1 LTAASQPPAIICEA
15 PRAIDGDTMRCANIA
30 PAIRLAG
37 IDAPELPGHC
47 RRGRQCAPGNPITSR
62 DTLASLLA
70 SGPVR
75 VRLNGSGG
83 YDRALGWAWAGP
95 VQINCAMIASGQ
107 AVRRYG
113 RLRCPSKPSRI
124 AAE

>member
-1 LTAASQPPAIICEA
+1 VITGAPPPAIICTA
-15 PRAIDGDTMRCANIA
+15 PRAIDGDTMRCANIT

-47 RRGRQCAPGNPITSR
+47 RRGRSCTAGDPFAAR
-62 DTLASLLA
+62 DALARLLA

-75 VRLNGSGG
+75 VRLDGDGG
-83 YDRALGWAWAGP
+83 YDRALGMVWAGR
-95 VQINCAMIASGQ
+95 VQVNCTMIAIGR
-107 AVRRYG
+107 AVPRYSP
-113 RLRCPSKPSRI
+113 LACPKPSKI